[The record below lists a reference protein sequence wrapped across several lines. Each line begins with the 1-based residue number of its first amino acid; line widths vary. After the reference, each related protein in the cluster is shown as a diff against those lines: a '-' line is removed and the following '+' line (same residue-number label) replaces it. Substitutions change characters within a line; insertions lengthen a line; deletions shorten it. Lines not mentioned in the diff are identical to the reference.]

1 MLLASV
7 LLVTTTAII
16 ALNSTIMIENALAQ
30 MYEDEYYDDN
40 YYKYDNRKG
49 YDNGYGY
56 DNRYLEKDKK
66 QEIFLLTKYQ
76 NLEIDGG
83 NGHLE

>member
-1 MLLASV
+1 MLLAFV

-49 YDNGYGY
+49 YDNGM
-56 DNRYLEKDKK
+56 E
-66 QEIFLLTKYQ
+66 
-76 NLEIDGG
+76 
-83 NGHLE
+83 